1 MGKRKKI
8 IGVIGGSM
16 CLEEDAQTARRVGE
30 LIAENGYILI
40 CGGLTGIMEATARG
54 CTSKGGISVGI
65 LPGSSADDANEW
77 IGIPVVTSMSHARNN
92 IIVRSSDA
100 IISIGGGLG
109 TLSEIAIALKTG
121 KDVIGINTWDVDE
134 RIIRADDAE
143 DAIGKMQEILEKK

>member
-16 CLEEDAQTARRVGE
+16 CLEEDAQTARRMGE

-40 CGGLTGIMEATARG
+40 CGGLTGIMEEASRG
-54 CTSKGGISVGI
+54 CTSKGSISIGI

-77 IGIPVVTSMSHARNN
+77 IGIPVVTAMSHARNN
-92 IIVRSSDA
+92 IIVRSSD
-100 IISIGGGLG
+100 IIVSIGGGLG
-109 TLSEIAIALKTG
+109 TLSEIAVALKIG
-121 KDVIGINTWDVDE
+121 KQVIGINTWDVDE

-143 DAIGKMQEILEKK
+143 DAMEKIEKFFNKE